1 VNGLFVTGTDTGCGK
16 TTVAC
21 ALAGAARRESLRVR
35 VVKPV
40 ETGCEEARGELR
52 PLDALALARAA
63 GDETPIA
70 EICPYRLGLPAAP
83 EVAAAAE
90 GIQIDLARIEKLV
103 RRAREEADLVLVEGA
118 GGLLVPIR
126 DGVDTADLAG
136 RLGLP
141 LLVVARAGLGTINHT
156 RLTLEAAERRG
167 LRIAG
172 VVVSHTAPDL
182 PAPERTN
189 LDLLLRELG
198 PRLLG
203 TLPHG
208 AGETVPPIDVRAL
221 LSQLAAS

>member
-21 ALAGAARRESLRVR
+21 AIARAARRESLRVR

-40 ETGCEEARGELR
+40 ETGCEHVEGELR
-52 PLDALALARAA
+52 PLDALTLAGAA

-83 EVAAAAE
+83 EVAATAE
-90 GIQIDLARIEKLV
+90 GIQIDVGRIEKLV
-103 RRAREEADLVLVEGA
+103 RRAGEEADLVLVEGA
-118 GGLLVPIR
+118 GGLLVPICE
-126 DGVDTADLAG
+126 GIDTADLAL

-141 LLVVARAGLGTINHT
+141 VLVVARAGLGTINHT
-156 RLTLEAAERRG
+156 RLTLEAAESRG
-167 LRIAG
+167 LRVAG
-172 VVVSHTAPDL
+172 VVVSHTSPDL

-203 TLPHG
+203 TLLHG
-208 AGETVPPIDVRAL
+208 AEATVPPVDVRAL